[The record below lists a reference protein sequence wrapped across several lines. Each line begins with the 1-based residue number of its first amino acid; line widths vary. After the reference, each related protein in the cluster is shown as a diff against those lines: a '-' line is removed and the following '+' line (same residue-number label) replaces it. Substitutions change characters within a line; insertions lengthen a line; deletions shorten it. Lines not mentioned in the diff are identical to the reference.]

1 MRKLVSKLLFA
12 LLTMVSFNV
21 NAQDLDKLVTPY
33 EKARAK
39 LADEAVAQIMKNDM
53 QMTLSIGL
61 MVGKMQEDGWSE
73 WKQLKAMEELIA
85 TVWGAY
91 NWGEPQTYNDYRAF
105 QRIGPACEEYAK
117 KREALEK
124 TKTPLDIEREK
135 QRNYVPPIGA
145 LSTVMQN
152 TGKELS
158 KLFTKGDYEKLA
170 QYRKRIAETAPHIF
184 DSIAYAQC
192 ALHAVASIQ
201 NGHQNYDVETE
212 LDTIYLS
219 HREGNKVLATCHMS
233 PEFAKKVYSQYRSI
247 DADYLRIFVVNGDVL
262 PYKMT
267 MKTNDDN
274 WQYVFHPINN
284 KSAVDTNVTFSIAKT
299 GITDTII
306 LQTVGN
312 YTFDYNKKLNHKL
325 QKLAEEKARE
335 EARKAREALEE
346 TLATKL
352 YNTFGKDGGEICL
365 GCRNLGSSFNIK
377 ELNSLS
383 EGVCNSA
390 CQDFNNLTGMTL
402 EECCLELKEL
412 RGLYRLSYK
421 EYVHQRNLDIES
433 VDSLIDLRYNLL
445 EYDSIYH
452 SLFELLLYGMRSS
465 FQQKRGLAGFT
476 YVFSI
481 EKDKQKLVSFV
492 ENLKKKNYL
501 LTYSTFAKWI
511 IENDKKAA
519 KEWKKRQEKY
529 SSIVEF
535 YEEYISDD
543 YRPRK

>member
-1 MRKLVSKLLFA
+1 MRKLVSKLLFV

-21 NAQDLDKLVTPY
+21 NAQNLDKLVTPY
-33 EKARAK
+33 EKSRAK

-53 QMTLSIGL
+53 QMTLSISL

-184 DSIAYAQC
+184 DSIAYVQC

-201 NGHQNYDVETE
+201 NRHQNYDVETE

-335 EARKAREALEE
+335 EARKAREALED
-346 TLATKL
+346 TLATRL
-352 YNTFGKDGGEICL
+352 YNSFGNYRLYECD
-365 GCRNLGSSFNIK
+365 CRNIRSICFNEEYNRLAS
-377 ELNSLS
+377 ELS
-383 EGVCNSA
+383 NSA
-390 CQDFNNLTGMTL
+390 CQDFNNLAGMTV
-402 EECCLELKEL
+402 EECCRKIKGISGLGKYDYKVYVQKNKLE
-412 RGLYRLSYK
+412 
-421 EYVHQRNLDIES
+421 IES
-433 VDSLIDLRYNLL
+433 IDRLIDLRSIFL
-445 EYDSIYH
+445 EYNSIFNSLSDS
-452 SLFELLLYGMRSS
+452 LLHDIRFSYRDGN
-465 FQQKRGLAGFT
+465 
-476 YVFSI
+476 FSI
-481 EKDKQKLVSFV
+481 ENNKQELVSFV
-492 ENLKKKNYL
+492 GNLKKKGYL
-501 LTYSTFAKWI
+501 STYSTIVEWI

-519 KEWKKRQEKY
+519 KEWRKRQEKY
-529 SSIVEF
+529 SNIVEF
-535 YEEYISDD
+535 YEEYVSDN
-543 YRPRK
+543 YKPRK

>member
-1 MRKLVSKLLFA
+1 
-12 LLTMVSFNV
+12 MVSFNV
-21 NAQDLDKLVTPY
+21 NAQNLDKLVTPY
-33 EKARAK
+33 EKSRAK

-184 DSIAYAQC
+184 DSIAYVQC

-201 NGHQNYDVETE
+201 NRHQNYDVETE

-335 EARKAREALEE
+335 EARKAREALED
-346 TLATKL
+346 TLATRL
-352 YNTFGKDGGEICL
+352 YNSFGNYRLYECD
-365 GCRNLGSSFNIK
+365 CRNIRSICFNEEYNRLAS
-377 ELNSLS
+377 ELS
-383 EGVCNSA
+383 NSA
-390 CQDFNNLTGMTL
+390 CQDFNNLAGMTV
-402 EECCLELKEL
+402 EECCRKIKGISGLGKYDYKVYIQKNKLE
-412 RGLYRLSYK
+412 
-421 EYVHQRNLDIES
+421 IES
-433 VDSLIDLRYNLL
+433 IDRLIDLRSIFL
-445 EYDSIYH
+445 EYNSIFNSLSDS
-452 SLFELLLYGMRSS
+452 LLHDIRFSYRDGN
-465 FQQKRGLAGFT
+465 
-476 YVFSI
+476 FSI
-481 EKDKQKLVSFV
+481 ENNKQELVSFV
-492 ENLKKKNYL
+492 GNLKKKGYL
-501 LTYSTFAKWI
+501 STYSTIVEWI

-519 KEWKKRQEKY
+519 KEWRKRQEKY
-529 SSIVEF
+529 SNIVEF
-535 YEEYISDD
+535 YEEYVSDN
-543 YRPRK
+543 YKPRK

>member
-184 DSIAYAQC
+184 DSIAYVQC

-201 NGHQNYDVETE
+201 NRHQNYDVETE

-335 EARKAREALEE
+335 EARKAREALED
-346 TLATKL
+346 TLATRL
-352 YNTFGKDGGEICL
+352 YNSFGNYRLYECD
-365 GCRNLGSSFNIK
+365 CRNIRSICFNEEYNRLAS
-377 ELNSLS
+377 ELS
-383 EGVCNSA
+383 NSA
-390 CQDFNNLTGMTL
+390 CQDFNNLAGMTV
-402 EECCLELKEL
+402 EECCRKIKGISGLGKYDYKVYVQKNKLE
-412 RGLYRLSYK
+412 
-421 EYVHQRNLDIES
+421 IES
-433 VDSLIDLRYNLL
+433 IDRLIDLRSIFL
-445 EYDSIYH
+445 EYNSIFNSLSDS
-452 SLFELLLYGMRSS
+452 LLHDIRFSYRDGN
-465 FQQKRGLAGFT
+465 
-476 YVFSI
+476 FSI
-481 EKDKQKLVSFV
+481 ENNKQELVSFV
-492 ENLKKKNYL
+492 GNLKKKGYL
-501 LTYSTFAKWI
+501 STYSTIVEWI

-519 KEWKKRQEKY
+519 KEWRKRQEKY
-529 SSIVEF
+529 SNIVEF
-535 YEEYISDD
+535 YEEYVSDN
-543 YRPRK
+543 YKPRK